1 MFRRPWSA
9 AAAWSFIDAVLASA
23 SLSLLVPGERHQD
36 VLAQVLDELPHL
48 AGNLMHDAHTA
59 VLMREHGV
67 RTIYTGD
74 TDFHRFPFLELID
87 FVVRR
92 A

>member
-1 MFRRPWSA
+1 
-9 AAAWSFIDAVLASA
+9 LASS
-23 SLSLLVPGERHQD
+23 SLGILVPGERHRE
-36 VLAQVLDELPHL
+36 VLAQVLGELPHL

-59 VLMREHGV
+59 VLMREHGI
-67 RTIYTGD
+67 RTIYTRD

-87 FVVRR
+87 PVAPR